1 MLNFV
6 NYRGAPITSREQAY
20 KTLITHTHNYGC
32 GPGTWQGK
40 VTLRDRLRMRVHTI
54 KRSDFPYLVR
64 TGKLRW
70 LRSLETPFLDY
81 FTQPAPAALP
91 IPPPAPRGPALVGAP
106 LTATATPI
114 AVGQPVAPPPPR
126 PIVPPDPG
134 APPAKPRGE
143 RYATMHPFGTDIA
156 HSTTTAESL
165 KVLTASGAQYLPDQS
180 PAEQTF
186 LVMWQVCAVMA
197 PANARPKMHAW
208 IMRLFNSLYW
218 RGISCQAP
226 RLDSK
231 PDIIA
236 TIQQARVYNIS
247 IFASLDGTPPE
258 EAVSD
263 ELAKQ
268 YTEEFSKFLKAK
280 ALHRLKKNELAA
292 WHAHYNVPVLP
303 DNDECVATGKSTT
316 WAERDQLKRQ
326 QVECLDDCGAC
337 PCCSKRAAAAVAAAS
352 AAAGP
357 SSSSSEDVK
366 FSA

>member
-1 MLNFV
+1 
-6 NYRGAPITSREQAY
+6 
-20 KTLITHTHNYGC
+20 
-32 GPGTWQGK
+32 
-40 VTLRDRLRMRVHTI
+40 
-54 KRSDFPYLVR
+54 
-64 TGKLRW
+64 
-70 LRSLETPFLDY
+70 
-81 FTQPAPAALP
+81 
-91 IPPPAPRGPALVGAP
+91 
-106 LTATATPI
+106 
-114 AVGQPVAPPPPR
+114 
-126 PIVPPDPG
+126 
-134 APPAKPRGE
+134 
-143 RYATMHPFGTDIA
+143 MHPFTNIDIA

-165 KVLTASGAQYLPDQS
+165 KMLIASGARNLPDQS

-186 LVMWQVCAVMA
+186 LTMWCVCAHLE

-226 RLDSK
+226 RLDNK
-231 PDIIA
+231 QDIIA
-236 TIQQARVYNIS
+236 TIQQAHVYNIS

-292 WHAHYNVPVLP
+292 WHVRYHVPVLP
-303 DNDECVATGKSTT
+303 DDDECVATGKSTT

-337 PCCSKRAAAAVAAAS
+337 PWCFKRAAAAAA

-357 SSSSSEDVK
+357 SSSSEDVK
-366 FSA
+366 FSV